1 MKKKLDAEAARLAPP
16 PPRQQVTDEKM
27 MEASD
32 WFELVGNVV
41 GCFRWKQDKTVEFP
55 RCARQLNTIGT

>member
-27 MEASD
+27 VEASD
-32 WFELVGNVV
+32 CGMVFSTL
-41 GCFRWKQDKTVEFP
+41 KT
-55 RCARQLNTIGT
+55 G